1 MVALSE
7 RLLDM
12 QAFNVASVPDSLPV
26 KKKQVED
33 QDGKCM
39 RVLLPTKPNET
50 PRRDKRLKLHVN
62 LKR

>member
-39 RVLLPTKPNET
+39 RVLLPTKT
-50 PRRDKRLKLHVN
+50 TKYRGATSG
-62 LKR
+62 